1 MRALFDTNVL
11 LSALLWSGPP
21 YAPLG
26 AGAQWHG
33 DADLE
38 REAVGVLNYGLDMRN
53 SLRVVDHFAIGV
65 AANAVILE
73 PTSIAGSECVSL

>member
-1 MRALFDTNVL
+1 M
-11 LSALLWSGPP
+11 
-21 YAPLG
+21 
-26 AGAQWHG
+26 
-33 DADLE
+33 E

-73 PTSIAGSECVSL
+73 PTSIAGSECVSLAIARS